1 MNQDPSAGMSFSEK
15 KENKSASVQA
25 LAGWQYPL
33 RADAM
38 L

>member
-1 MNQDPSAGMSFSEK
+1 MKQEPSAGMSFSEK
-15 KENKSASVQA
+15 KENKSAGVQA

-33 RADAM
+33 RADAA